1 MVPILFCRD
10 TIRTDKEIGK
20 KQKDSARTM
29 GETVMDD
36 KRFIPLVTRKFSLKV
51 WIADIIYIQ
60 KKDRKI
66 KIMTDQECYEYY
78 EKLQNIE
85 QYLDKR
91 FYHCLKTLVVNL
103 DKIDKMTDQ
112 TIFFQNGETFFLG
125 RENYIKT
132 KQTYSA
138 YLKKLI

>member
-1 MVPILFCRD
+1 
-10 TIRTDKEIGK
+10 
-20 KQKDSARTM
+20 M
-29 GETVMDD
+29 GE
-36 KRFIPLVTRKFSLKV
+36 KQFIPLITRKFSLKV
-51 WIADIIYIQ
+51 WVDDIVYIQ
-60 KKDRKI
+60 KKDRKL
-66 KIMTDQECYEYY
+66 KVATDRVCYEYY

-85 QYLDKR
+85 PYLDQR
-91 FYHCLKTLVVNL
+91 FYYCLKSLVVNL

-125 RENYIKT
+125 RENYIKA